1 VIKDTIKHS
10 RLVSTALYYSQ
21 VLKHLLYLMTN
32 YYLIIFVIL
41 LADAE
46 AADKAQLDA
55 QLLLEQ
61 GAVATDVRPAEPTE

>member
-1 VIKDTIKHS
+1 VIKDTIKHA

-21 VLKHLLYLMTN
+21 VLKHSLYLMTN

-55 QLLLEQ
+55 RHLLEQ
-61 GAVATDVRPAEPTE
+61 GAVASREG

>member
-1 VIKDTIKHS
+1 
-10 RLVSTALYYSQ
+10 
-21 VLKHLLYLMTN
+21 MTN

-55 QLLLEQ
+55 RHLLEQ
-61 GAVATDVRPAEPTE
+61 GAVASREG